1 MAWGRGEGEDER
13 RTGRVGRSTG
23 PPRDAAD
30 WVGQLL
36 LAGPGGCR
44 RGARVVQEELRS
56 VDGAEGGEGMSSFT
70 EKEIEYLEE
79 QRLGRLATVD
89 VEGRPHVVPVAFRY
103 NAEHDTLDIG
113 GRNIGASKK
122 FRDAQKTGR
131 AAFVV
136 DDVLPPW
143 RARGS
148 RSGAGARSFRR
159 VERRSWR
166 TSRRS

>member
-1 MAWGRGEGEDER
+1 
-13 RTGRVGRSTG
+13 
-23 PPRDAAD
+23 
-30 WVGQLL
+30 
-36 LAGPGGCR
+36 
-44 RGARVVQEELRS
+44 
-56 VDGAEGGEGMSSFT
+56 MSAFT
-70 EKEIEYLEE
+70 QKEIEYLEE

-89 VEGRPHVVPVAFRY
+89 GEGRPHVVPVAFRY